1 MGVLCATSLLGLLVD
16 DRTLVNVPIWPAGPA
31 RTASAG
37 FCRNSEIRPVDRDP
51 RRKAVE
57 MVHPQALLDE
67 LRRAPGV
74 PAFERGSRVTTR
86 GELRELIGRF
96 AAGLRAAGLGPGD
109 GVGIATGVTPEG
121 FAALVAAHVLGARAV
136 AVRAGLPEAQLRHI
150 LGDVDVLITDE
161 PWEAG
166 VPVLP
171 VGDLLSAAYAEPVP
185 RGQPG
190 DIATVVFTSGSTGVP
205 KGVAYDY
212 RALTEGRVWRPPVPG
227 SAHERLGAGFGRF
240 LLFGSLASAVMV
252 EQLAVCLFAGG
263 TAVIPEELPDFPW
276 VLPRLGI
283 TAALT
288 TVPRLHQ
295 ILDVL
300 RGSEVE
306 LGGPRTLIVAGSPV
320 PPHTLA
326 EAAERIGPAMH
337 HAYGQTETGMLT
349 ICRAGEGVGSVGK
362 ACDTV
367 EIDVRDGEVWVR
379 TPSAFAGYWRDP
391 AATAE
396 VLRDG
401 WVRTQDLG
409 FVDTGGY
416 LHLSGRAR
424 DVVIV
429 NAIIHYTGPIE
440 RAIAAHPDVDQAYVV
455 AVPDSLTG
463 EAAHAFVVPVPGRE
477 PDFGSL
483 RKAVATELGEAA
495 VPARFSVVPSIP
507 VAPSGKP
514 DKAALRASIM
524 D

>member
-1 MGVLCATSLLGLLVD
+1 
-16 DRTLVNVPIWPAGPA
+16 
-31 RTASAG
+31 
-37 FCRNSEIRPVDRDP
+37 
-51 RRKAVE
+51 

-67 LRRAPGV
+67 LERAPEV
-74 PAFERGSRVTTR
+74 PAFEHGSRVTTR

-109 GVGIATGVTPEG
+109 GVGLATAVTPEG
-121 FAALVAAHVLGARAV
+121 FAALVAVHVLGARAV
-136 AVRAGLPEAQLRHI
+136 AVRPGLPEAQLRHI
-150 LGDVDVLITDE
+150 LSDVAAVVVDDDTVVSDAE
-161 PWEAG
+161 

-171 VGDLLSAAYAEPVP
+171 VERLLTAYAEPVP
-185 RGQPG
+185 QGQLD

-205 KGVAYDY
+205 KGVAYSY

-227 SAHERLGAGFGRF
+227 SAHERLGAGFGRY
-240 LLFGSLASAVMV
+240 LLFGTLASAVMV
-252 EQLAVCLFAGG
+252 EQLGVCLFAGG
-263 TAVIPEELPDFPW
+263 TAVIPEGLPDFPA

-295 ILDVL
+295 VLEVL
-300 RGSEVE
+300 RDTDVDLSA
-306 LGGPRTLIVAGSPV
+306 LRRLIVAGSPV

-326 EAAERIGPAMH
+326 EAAELIGPAMH

-367 EIDVRDGEVWVR
+367 DISVREGEVWVR
-379 TPSAFAGYWRDP
+379 TPSAFSGYWRDE

-396 VLRDG
+396 VRRDG

-409 FVDTGGY
+409 FVDAEGY

-440 RAIAAHPDVDQAYVV
+440 RAIAACPDVDQAYVV
-455 AVPDSLTG
+455 AVPDARTG
-463 EAAHAFVVPVPGRE
+463 EAAHAFVVPAPGRS
-477 PDFGSL
+477 PDLAEL
-483 RKAVATELGEAA
+483 RKAVAAELGEAA
-495 VPARFSVVPSIP
+495 VPARFSFVGAVP

>member
-1 MGVLCATSLLGLLVD
+1 
-16 DRTLVNVPIWPAGPA
+16 
-31 RTASAG
+31 
-37 FCRNSEIRPVDRDP
+37 
-51 RRKAVE
+51 

-67 LRRAPGV
+67 LERAPEV
-74 PAFERGSRVTTR
+74 PAFEHGARVTTR

-96 AAGLRAAGLGPGD
+96 TAGLRTAGLGPGD
-109 GVGIATGVTPEG
+109 GVGLATAVTPEG
-121 FAALVAAHVLGARAV
+121 FAALIAVHVLGARAV
-136 AVRAGLPEAQLRHI
+136 AVRPGLPEAQLRHV
-150 LGDVDVLITDE
+150 LGDVAAVVADE

-171 VGDLLSAAYAEPVP
+171 VDSLVARFTEPVP
-185 RGQPG
+185 QGRLD

-205 KGVAYDY
+205 KGVAYSY

-227 SAHERLGAGFGRF
+227 SAHERLGAGFGRY

-252 EQLAVCLFAGG
+252 EQLGVCLLAGG
-263 TAVIPEELPDFPW
+263 TAVIPQAPPDFPA

-288 TVPRLHQ
+288 TVPRLHR

-300 RGSEVE
+300 RSEDVD
-306 LGGPRTLIVAGSPV
+306 LSALRTLIVAGSPV

-326 EAAERIGPAMH
+326 EATERIGPAMH

-349 ICRAGEGVGSVGK
+349 VCRADEGLGSVGK
-362 ACDTV
+362 PCDTV
-367 EIDVRDGEVWVR
+367 EISVREGEVWVR
-379 TPSAFAGYWRDP
+379 TPSAFSGYWRDA

-409 FVDTGGY
+409 FLDAEGY

-440 RAIAAHPDVDQAYVV
+440 RAIAACPDIDQAYVV

-463 EAAHAFVVPVPGRE
+463 EAAHAFVVPVPGRS
-477 PDFGSL
+477 PDL
-483 RKAVATELGEAA
+483 DEVRKAVAAELGEAA
-495 VPARFSVVPSIP
+495 VPARFSFVGAVP

-514 DKAALRASIM
+514 DKAALRASIV

>member
-1 MGVLCATSLLGLLVD
+1 
-16 DRTLVNVPIWPAGPA
+16 
-31 RTASAG
+31 
-37 FCRNSEIRPVDRDP
+37 
-51 RRKAVE
+51 

-67 LRRAPGV
+67 LERAPEV
-74 PAFERGSRVTTR
+74 PAFEHGSRVTTR

-109 GVGIATGVTPEG
+109 GVGLATDVTPEG
-121 FAALVAAHVLGARAV
+121 FAALVAVHVLGARAV
-136 AVRAGLPEAQLRHI
+136 AVRPGLPEPQLRHI
-150 LGDVDVLITDE
+150 LGEVDVLVTDSE
-161 PWEAG
+161 PVDAA
-166 VPVLP
+166 VPVLR
-171 VGDLLSAAYAEPVP
+171 VERLLTAYAEPVP
-185 RGQPG
+185 RGQLD

-205 KGVAYDY
+205 KGVAYSY

-227 SAHERLGAGFGRF
+227 SAHERLGAGFGRY

-252 EQLAVCLFAGG
+252 EQLGVCLFAGG
-263 TAVIPEELPDFPW
+263 TAVIPQAPPDFPA

-288 TVPRLHQ
+288 TVPRLHRM
-295 ILDVL
+295 LDVL
-300 RGSEVE
+300 RESDVP
-306 LGGPRTLIVAGSPV
+306 LRDLRRLIVAGSPV
-320 PPHTLA
+320 PPHKLA

-349 ICRAGEGVGSVGK
+349 ICRADEGAGSVGK

-367 EIDVRDGEVWVR
+367 EISVREGEVWVR

-391 AATAE
+391 AGSAA
-396 VLRDG
+396 VLSDG

-409 FVDTGGY
+409 SVDAEGY

-455 AVPDSLTG
+455 AVPDSVTG
-463 EAAHAFVVPVPGRE
+463 EAAHAFLVPVPGRS
-477 PDFGSL
+477 PDL
-483 RKAVATELGEAA
+483 DEIRKAVAAELGEAA
-495 VPARFSVVPSIP
+495 VPARVSFVDAVP

-514 DKAALRASIM
+514 DKAALRASIV

>member
-1 MGVLCATSLLGLLVD
+1 
-16 DRTLVNVPIWPAGPA
+16 
-31 RTASAG
+31 
-37 FCRNSEIRPVDRDP
+37 
-51 RRKAVE
+51 

-67 LRRAPGV
+67 LGRAPDT
-74 PAFERGSRVTTR
+74 PAFEHGSRVTSR
-86 GELRELIGRF
+86 GELRELVGRF

-109 GVGIATGVTPEG
+109 GVGIATAVTPEG
-121 FAALVAAHVLGARAV
+121 FAAIVAAHVLGCRV
-136 AVRAGLPEAQLRHI
+136 VGVRPGLPVPQLRHVV
-150 LGDVDVLITDE
+150 GDVDALVVDAASESPELLGTVV
-161 PWEAG
+161 G
-166 VPVLP
+166 VPILR
-171 VGDLLSAAYAEPVP
+171 VGPELLAAYEEPVP
-185 RGQPG
+185 RGRPE
-190 DIATVVFTSGSTGVP
+190 DVATVVFTSGSTGVP

-227 SAHERLGAGFGRF
+227 SAHERLGAGFGRY
-240 LLFGSLASAVMV
+240 LLFGTLSSAVML
-252 EQLAVCLFAGG
+252 EQLGVCLLAGG
-263 TAVIPEELPDFPW
+263 TAVVPEELPDFPW
-276 VLPRLGI
+276 VLPRLRI
-283 TAALT
+283 TAALM

-295 ILDVL
+295 VLEVL
-300 RGSEVE
+300 REEDVDLSSLRV
-306 LGGPRTLIVAGSPV
+306 LIVAGSPV
-320 PPHTLA
+320 PPHQLA

-349 ICRAGEGVGSVGK
+349 ICPAGEGLGSVGK

-367 EIDVRDGEVWVR
+367 EVESRDGEIWVR

-391 AATAE
+391 ATTAE

-409 FVDTGGY
+409 FVDEAGY

-429 NAIIHYTGPIE
+429 NAVIHYTGPIE

-455 AVPDSLTG
+455 AVPDPVTG

-477 PDFGSL
+477 PDLDAVG
-483 RKAVATELGEAA
+483 KAVAAELGEAA
-495 VPARFSVVPSIP
+495 VPARFSFVGAVP

-514 DKAALRASIM
+514 DKAALRRSIV

>member
-1 MGVLCATSLLGLLVD
+1 
-16 DRTLVNVPIWPAGPA
+16 
-31 RTASAG
+31 
-37 FCRNSEIRPVDRDP
+37 
-51 RRKAVE
+51 

-67 LRRAPGV
+67 LARTPEV
-74 PAFERGSRVTTR
+74 PAFEHGSRVTTR

-96 AAGLRAAGLGPGD
+96 TAGLRAAGLGPGD
-109 GVGIATGVTPEG
+109 GVGIATAVTPEG
-121 FAALVAAHVLGARAV
+121 FAALVAVHVLGARAV
-136 AVRAGLPEAQLRHI
+136 AVRSGLPETQLRHI
-150 LGDVDVLITDE
+150 LGDVTALVADE
-161 PWEAG
+161 PVETA
-166 VPVLP
+166 VPVLS
-171 VGDLLSAAYAEPVP
+171 VRRLLSAAYAEPVP
-185 RGQPG
+185 QGQPG

-205 KGVAYDY
+205 KGVAYPY

-227 SAHERLGAGFGRF
+227 SAHERLGAGFGRY

-263 TAVIPEELPDFPW
+263 TAVIPDGLPDFPW
-276 VLPRLGI
+276 VLPRLRV

-288 TVPRLHQ
+288 TVPRLHR
-295 ILDVL
+295 ILEVL
-300 RGSEVE
+300 RGSDVD
-306 LGGPRTLIVAGSPV
+306 LSALRTLIVAGSPV
-320 PPHTLA
+320 PPHQLA

-349 ICRAGEGVGSVGK
+349 ICRADEGLGSVGK
-362 ACDTV
+362 PCDTV
-367 EIDVRDGEVWVR
+367 EISVRDGEVWVR

-391 AATAE
+391 SGSAE

-409 FVDTGGY
+409 FVDADGY

-440 RAIAAHPDVDQAYVV
+440 RAMAACPDVDQAYVV
-455 AVPDSLTG
+455 AVPDPLTG
-463 EAAHAFVVPVPGRE
+463 EAAHAFLVPVPGRE
-477 PDFGSL
+477 PDLGEV
-483 RKAVATELGEAA
+483 RKAVAAELGEAA
-495 VPARFSVVPSIP
+495 VPARFSFVDSVP

-514 DKAALRASIM
+514 DKAALRASIV

>member
-1 MGVLCATSLLGLLVD
+1 
-16 DRTLVNVPIWPAGPA
+16 
-31 RTASAG
+31 
-37 FCRNSEIRPVDRDP
+37 
-51 RRKAVE
+51 

-67 LRRAPGV
+67 LERAPEI
-74 PAFERGSRVTTR
+74 PAFEHGSRVTTR

-109 GVGIATGVTPEG
+109 GVGLATAVTPEG
-121 FAALVAAHVLGARAV
+121 FAAQVAVHVLGARAV
-136 AVRAGLPEAQLRHI
+136 AVRPGLPEAQLRHI
-150 LGDVDVLITDE
+150 LGDVAALVTDE
-161 PWEAG
+161 PGPAA

-171 VGDLLSAAYAEPVP
+171 VDRLRSAPYTEPVP
-185 RGQPG
+185 QGRLD

-205 KGVAYDY
+205 KGVAYSY

-227 SAHERLGAGFGRF
+227 SAHERLGAGFGRY

-252 EQLAVCLFAGG
+252 EQLGVCLFAGG
-263 TAVIPEELPDFPW
+263 TAVIPQGPPDFPG

-300 RGSEVE
+300 RETDVDLGS
-306 LGGPRTLIVAGSPV
+306 LRRLIVAGSPV
-320 PPHTLA
+320 PPHKLA
-326 EAAERIGPAMH
+326 EAAGRIGPAMH

-349 ICRAGEGVGSVGK
+349 ICRADEGPGSVGK

-367 EIDVRDGEVWVR
+367 EISVRDGEVWVR

-391 AATAE
+391 AASTE

-409 FVDTGGY
+409 FVDAEGY

-455 AVPDSLTG
+455 AVPDERTG
-463 EAAHAFVVPVPGRE
+463 EAAHAFLVPAPGRE
-477 PDFGSL
+477 PDLGEV
-483 RKAVATELGEAA
+483 RKAVAAELGEAA
-495 VPARFSVVPSIP
+495 VPARFSFVPSVP

-514 DKAALRASIM
+514 DKAALRASIV

>member
-1 MGVLCATSLLGLLVD
+1 
-16 DRTLVNVPIWPAGPA
+16 
-31 RTASAG
+31 
-37 FCRNSEIRPVDRDP
+37 
-51 RRKAVE
+51 

-67 LRRAPGV
+67 LERAPEI
-74 PAFERGSRVTTR
+74 PAFEHGARVTTR

-96 AAGLRAAGLGPGD
+96 TAGLRAAGLGPGD
-109 GVGIATGVTPEG
+109 GVGLATAVTPEG
-121 FAALVAAHVLGARAV
+121 FAALIAVHVLGARAV
-136 AVRAGLPEAQLRHI
+136 AVRPGLPEAQLRHI
-150 LGDVDVLITDE
+150 LGDVAAVVADE

-171 VGDLLSAAYAEPVP
+171 VDSLVARFTEPVP
-185 RGQPG
+185 QGRLD

-205 KGVAYDY
+205 KGVAYRY

-227 SAHERLGAGFGRF
+227 SAHERLGAGFGRY

-252 EQLAVCLFAGG
+252 EQLGVCLLAGG
-263 TAVIPEELPDFPW
+263 TAVIPQAPPDFPA

-288 TVPRLHQ
+288 TVPRLHR

-300 RGSEVE
+300 RSEDVD
-306 LGGPRTLIVAGSPV
+306 LSALRTLIVAGSPV

-337 HAYGQTETGMLT
+337 HAYGQTETGILT
-349 ICRAGEGVGSVGK
+349 VCRADEGLGSVGK
-362 ACDTV
+362 PCDTV
-367 EIDVRDGEVWVR
+367 EISVREGEVWVR
-379 TPSAFAGYWRDP
+379 TPSAFSGYWRDG

-409 FVDTGGY
+409 FLDAEGY

-429 NAIIHYTGPIE
+429 NAIIHYCGPIE

-463 EAAHAFVVPVPGRE
+463 EAAHAFVVPAPGRS
-477 PDFGSL
+477 PDL
-483 RKAVATELGEAA
+483 DEVRKAVAAELGEAA
-495 VPARFSVVPSIP
+495 VPARFSFVGAVP

-514 DKAALRASIM
+514 DKAALRASIV

>member
-1 MGVLCATSLLGLLVD
+1 
-16 DRTLVNVPIWPAGPA
+16 
-31 RTASAG
+31 
-37 FCRNSEIRPVDRDP
+37 
-51 RRKAVE
+51 

-67 LRRAPGV
+67 LERAPEA
-74 PAFERGSRVTTR
+74 PAFEHGSRVTSR

-96 AAGLRAAGLGPGD
+96 TAGLRAAGLGPGD
-109 GVGIATGVTPEG
+109 GVGLATGVTPEG
-121 FAALVAAHVLGARAV
+121 FAALVAVHVLGGRAV
-136 AVRAGLPEAQLRHI
+136 AVRPGLPEAQLRHI
-150 LGDVDVLITDE
+150 LGDVAALVVDE
-161 PWEAG
+161 TAEPGDAG
-166 VPVLP
+166 VPVLRIAS
-171 VGDLLSAAYAEPVP
+171 LASAAFEEPVP
-185 RGQPG
+185 RGELD

-205 KGVAYDY
+205 KGVAYSY
-212 RALTEGRVWRPPVPG
+212 RALTEGRVWRPPAPG
-227 SAHERLGAGFGRF
+227 SAHERLGAGFGRY

-252 EQLAVCLFAGG
+252 EQLGVCLLAGG
-263 TAVIPEELPDFPW
+263 TAVVPEELPDFPW

-283 TAALT
+283 TAALM

-295 ILDVL
+295 VLDVL
-300 RGSEVE
+300 RAEDVDLSA
-306 LGGPRTLIVAGSPV
+306 LRTLIVAGSPV
-320 PPHTLA
+320 PPHKLA
-326 EAAERIGPAMH
+326 EAAELIGPAMH

-349 ICRAGEGVGSVGK
+349 ICPASEGLGSVGK
-362 ACDTV
+362 PCDTV
-367 EIDVRDGEVWVR
+367 EVAVRGGEVWVR

-409 FVDTGGY
+409 FVDDGGY

-440 RAIAAHPDVDQAYVV
+440 RAIAAHPDIDQAYVV
-455 AVPDSLTG
+455 AVPDERTG

-477 PDFGSL
+477 PDLGAV
-483 RKAVATELGEAA
+483 RKAVAAELGEAA
-495 VPARFSVVPSIP
+495 VPARFSFVGAVP

-514 DKAALRASIM
+514 DKAALRASIV

>member
-1 MGVLCATSLLGLLVD
+1 
-16 DRTLVNVPIWPAGPA
+16 
-31 RTASAG
+31 
-37 FCRNSEIRPVDRDP
+37 
-51 RRKAVE
+51 

-67 LRRAPGV
+67 LERAPEI
-74 PAFERGSRVTTR
+74 PAFEHGSRVTTR

-109 GVGIATGVTPEG
+109 GVGLATAVTPEG
-121 FAALVAAHVLGARAV
+121 FAALVAVHVLGARAV
-136 AVRAGLPEAQLRHI
+136 GVRPGLPEAQLRHI
-150 LGDVDVLITDE
+150 LGDVAAVVADE

-171 VGDLLSAAYAEPVP
+171 VEALLRSSFAEPVP
-185 RGQPG
+185 QGRP
-190 DIATVVFTSGSTGVP
+190 DAIATVVFTSGSTGVP
-205 KGVAYDY
+205 KGVAYSY

-227 SAHERLGAGFGRF
+227 SAHERLGAGFGRY

-252 EQLAVCLFAGG
+252 EQLGVCLFAGG
-263 TAVIPEELPDFPW
+263 TAVIPEGLPDFPW
-276 VLPRLGI
+276 VLPRLGV

-288 TVPRLHQ
+288 TVPRLHG

-300 RGSEVE
+300 RSGAVDLGSV
-306 LGGPRTLIVAGSPV
+306 RTLIVAGSPV

-326 EAAERIGPAMH
+326 EAAELIGPAMH

-349 ICRAGEGVGSVGK
+349 ICRADEGPGSVGK
-362 ACDTV
+362 PCDTV
-367 EIDVRDGEVWVR
+367 EISVRDGEVWVR
-379 TPSAFAGYWRDP
+379 TPSAFAGYWRDE

-409 FVDTGGY
+409 FVDAEGY

-440 RAIAAHPDVDQAYVV
+440 RAIAACPDVDQAYVV
-455 AVPDSLTG
+455 AVPDALTG
-463 EAAHAFVVPVPGRE
+463 EAAHAFVVPAPGRS
-477 PDFGSL
+477 PDLGEV
-483 RKAVATELGEAA
+483 RKAVAAELGEAA
-495 VPARFSVVPSIP
+495 VPARFSFVGAVP

-514 DKAALRASIM
+514 DKAALRASIVE
-524 D
+524 

>member
-1 MGVLCATSLLGLLVD
+1 
-16 DRTLVNVPIWPAGPA
+16 
-31 RTASAG
+31 
-37 FCRNSEIRPVDRDP
+37 
-51 RRKAVE
+51 

-67 LRRAPGV
+67 LARAPEV
-74 PAFERGSRVTTR
+74 PAFEHGSRVTTR
-86 GELRELIGRF
+86 GELRELIGRC

-109 GVGIATGVTPEG
+109 GVGLATGVTPEG
-121 FAALVAAHVLGARAV
+121 FAALVAVHVLGARAV
-136 AVRAGLPEAQLRHI
+136 AVRAGLRQAQLRHI
-150 LGDVDVLITDE
+150 LGDVAVVVADE

-171 VGDLLSAAYAEPVP
+171 VESLPGPCIEPVP
-185 RGQPG
+185 QGRLD

-205 KGVAYDY
+205 KGVAYSY

-227 SAHERLGAGFGRF
+227 SAHERFGAGFGRY

-252 EQLAVCLFAGG
+252 EQLGVCLFAGG
-263 TAVIPEELPDFPW
+263 TAVIPQAPPDFPG

-288 TVPRLHQ
+288 TVPRLNG

-300 RGSEVE
+300 RAEDVDLGSLRRLV
-306 LGGPRTLIVAGSPV
+306 VAGSPV

-349 ICRAGEGVGSVGK
+349 ICRADEGLGSVGK
-362 ACDTV
+362 PCDTV
-367 EIDVRDGEVWVR
+367 EISVRDGEVWVR

-391 AATAE
+391 SGSAE

-409 FVDTGGY
+409 FVDAEGY

-455 AVPDSLTG
+455 AVPDSATG
-463 EAAHAFVVPVPGRE
+463 EAAHAFLVAAPGRT
-477 PDFGSL
+477 PDL
-483 RKAVATELGEAA
+483 DEVRKAVAAELGEAA
-495 VPARFSVVPSIP
+495 VPARFAFVDSVP

-514 DKAALRASIM
+514 DKAALRASVV